1 MEQTAKDQIGIL
13 KSIWR
18 KNEAGV
24 WTGHDLK
31 VIDLKPRKGFS
42 KDYFK
47 IENEVNLMAQMP
59 GRDPNRGRTTD
70 MQKNQN
76 APAIVILMVRGS
88 IGCST

>member
-18 KNEAGV
+18 KNEVGV

-31 VIDLKPRKGFS
+31 GIDLKPRQGFS

-47 IENEVNLMAQMP
+47 IENEINLMTQMP
-59 GRDPNRGRTTD
+59 GQIMNNLFATFGTTEFLVR
-70 MQKNQN
+70 QSRNSLQL
-76 APAIVILMVRGS
+76 VIRQS
-88 IGCST
+88 A